1 MSKIFKIREAWE
13 MILDFPQKDK
23 YYNLSERYVLAWN
36 KSAACN
42 RSALRFNG
50 FFRND
55 YAELTGIVNC
65 AEHSPEI

>member
-1 MSKIFKIREAWE
+1 
-13 MILDFPQKDK
+13 MILDFSQKDK
-23 YYNLSERYVLAWN
+23 YYNLSERYVMAWN
-36 KSAACN
+36 KKAASN

-50 FFRND
+50 FFFRND